1 MVVKTMAI
9 IVNIQKQFKTG
20 LVKTNKGKIFPVKI
34 QDQILNRINLNDAVT
49 LKKSSVSKE
58 WVITGVKA

>member
-1 MVVKTMAI
+1 MAT
-9 IVNIQKQFKTG
+9 IVNIQRNLKTG

-34 QDQILNRINLNDAVT
+34 QDQLLNRINLNDAVT

-58 WVITGVKA
+58 WIITGVKA